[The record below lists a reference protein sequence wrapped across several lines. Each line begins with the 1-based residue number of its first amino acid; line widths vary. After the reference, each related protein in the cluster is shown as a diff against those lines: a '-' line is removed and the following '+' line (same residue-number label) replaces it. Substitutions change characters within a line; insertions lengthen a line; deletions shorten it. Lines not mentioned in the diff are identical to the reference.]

1 MSKMISKT
9 QAECLA
15 ISYSAFFKAMDDDN
29 ILGQRV
35 WGSKLL
41 DVQNETG
48 ITLIPTITL
57 KQRLNHIAKREV
69 A

>member
-1 MSKMISKT
+1 MTKMISKT

-15 ISYSAFFKAMDDDN
+15 ISYSAFFKAMDDDD
-29 ILGQRV
+29 ILGQSV
-35 WGSKLL
+35 WGSYLL

-48 ITLIPTITL
+48 IILVETITL
-57 KQRLNHIAKREV
+57 KKRLRHIAEKEV